1 MLDHPL
7 PDPVSAPAVAPL
19 PPPCRRPL
27 RLGVVGCGRMFQR
40 CHAPAL
46 ARLAALGWPLEV
58 AALCDPAPAARA
70 AAGAAFPAAAGYAG
84 LDGLL
89 AGGGCD
95 AVLVQLWSPHAA
107 EAARRLIAARIPF
120 LIEKPLTH
128 SVPELEALAEAAAAA
143 GVPAA
148 VGYNRRFQP
157 AAAGFRALVAG
168 MRGRRR
174 FTVRFLRER
183 RDEAIFYE
191 DVLGHPLDFLRSVV
205 GELAVGTVEA
215 LPAEAGRSIPAGV
228 RVAATA
234 AGCDIALEVLPAAGR
249 NLECYECSAD
259 RESARLVYHPLELV
273 AEGPELVHW
282 LPGERRDLLPPPAA
296 GAAAD
301 LLLMQGFVHQMAGA
315 LRHLAGEDGGPV
327 CTLGSAAA
335 SLRLIQAV
343 VDGLPCAEVA
353 HAG

>member
-7 PDPVSAPAVAPL
+7 PHPLSAPALAPL

-46 ARLAALGWPLEV
+46 ARLADLGWPLAV
-58 AALCDPAPAARA
+58 TVLADPAPSALA
-70 AAGAAFPAAAGYAG
+70 AAGTAFPAARRCAG
-84 LDGLL
+84 LEELL

-107 EAARRLIAARIPF
+107 AAARRLIGARLPF

-128 SVPELEALAEAAAAA
+128 DLAELEALAAAAEAA
-143 GVPAA
+143 GVAAA

-157 AAAGFRALVAG
+157 AAPAFRALVGG
-168 MRGRRR
+168 MRGTRRLSA
-174 FTVRFLRER
+174 RFLRER

-205 GELAVGTVEA
+205 GELELHAVEA
-215 LPAEAGRSIPAGV
+215 LPPAAGAAIPAGL
-228 RVAATA
+228 RATA
-234 AGCDIALEVLPAAGR
+234 SAPGCEIALEVLPAAGR
-249 NLECYECSAD
+249 NLESYECCAE
-259 RESARLVYHPLELV
+259 RESARLVYHPLERV

-282 LPGERRDLLPPPAA
+282 LPGERRDLLPAPAA
-296 GAAAD
+296 GAAD

-327 CTLGSAAA
+327 CTLRSAAA
-335 SLRLIQAV
+335 SLRLIR
-343 VDGLPCAEVA
+343 GVA
-353 HAG
+353 ASAATAGAAA

>member
-1 MLDHPL
+1 MSHP
-7 PDPVSAPAVAPL
+7 VAPL

-27 RLGVVGCGRMFQR
+27 SLGVVGCGRMFQR

-46 ARLAALGWPLEV
+46 ARLATIGWPLEV
-58 AALCDPAPAARA
+58 AALCDPSPAARA
-70 AAGAAFPAAAGYAG
+70 AAGAIFPDATGHAA

-95 AVLVQLWSPHAA
+95 AALVQLWSPHAA
-107 EAARRLIAARIPF
+107 QAARSLIAAGIPF
-120 LIEKPLTH
+120 LVEKPLTH
-128 SVPELEALAEAAAAA
+128 SVPELEALADAATAA

-157 AAAGFRALVAG
+157 AAAGFRAVVEG

-183 RDEAIFYE
+183 RDEPIFYE

-205 GELAVGTVEA
+205 GELAVRTVEP

-228 RVAATA
+228 RIAATA
-234 AGCDIALEVLPAAGR
+234 TGGDIDFEVLPAAGR
-249 NLECYECSAD
+249 NLESYECNAD
-259 RESARLVYHPLELV
+259 RESVRLVYHPLERV

-282 LPGERRDLLPPPAA
+282 LPDERRDLMPPPSAEA
-296 GAAAD
+296 SRD
-301 LLLMQGFVHQMAGA
+301 LLLAQGFVHQMAGV
-315 LRHLAGEDGGPV
+315 LRHLVGEDGGPV
-327 CTLGSAAA
+327 CTLRSAAA
-335 SLRLIQAV
+335 SLALIDTVMTAMH
-343 VDGLPCAEVA
+343 DRMVA